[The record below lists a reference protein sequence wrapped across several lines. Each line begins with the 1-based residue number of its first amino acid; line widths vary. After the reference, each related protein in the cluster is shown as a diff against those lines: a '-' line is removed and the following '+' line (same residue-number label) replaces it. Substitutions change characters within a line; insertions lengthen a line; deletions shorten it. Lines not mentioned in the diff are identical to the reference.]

1 MAQNGAMKNMR
12 LLSHNDLGGFGN
24 VGEGMAIQLA
34 RDGRR
39 ILWLGHESAP
49 KNFTA
54 VDVTD
59 PRKPSVILQTDLP
72 HGDMRSNNLE
82 LLGDLLIVP
91 YQTSRVGLKS
101 PAPLARCR
109 YAPSTN
115 HM

>member
-39 ILWLGHESAP
+39 VLWLGHESAP

-59 PRKPSVILQTDLP
+59 RRKPSVILQSDLP
-72 HGDMRSNNLE
+72 PDDMQSNNLE
-82 LLGDLLIVP
+82 LMGDLLTVP
-91 YQTSRVGLKS
+91 SSTVRVRAKH
-101 PAPLARCR
+101 A
-109 YAPSTN
+109 T
-115 HM
+115 